1 MMKPEEIECVREW
14 AASGNKPRF
23 AVDVE
28 GILPEELWQMLDKD
42 EDTLCELAPIGLTI
56 AAQAE
61 RIRELELA
69 QDELQSKYTATQKAC
84 GISGNVSVD
93 RARRIRELE
102 AENTLLRAGLSTRR
116 ESNGFRHECVGPM
129 RNTLRPDQGGDDE

>member
-1 MMKPEEIECVREW
+1 MMKPEEIEYVREW
-14 AASGNKPRF
+14 VASGNEPRF
-23 AVDVE
+23 AVYVEDV
-28 GILPEELWQMLDKD
+28 LPWELWRMLDKD
-42 EDTLCELAPIGLTI
+42 EDSLCELSPIGIAI

-61 RIRELELA
+61 RICELELA

-102 AENTLLRAGLSTRR
+102 AETTRLRAELSTR
-116 ESNGFRHECVGPM
+116 